1 MTVYET
7 EDQRQPNEGGA
18 EGYLH
23 ISVAAARR
31 ALPVFDAVI
40 SIYAN
45 IAETEADL
53 LAILQTDAG
62 GETETI
68 TLPAPLPVNSQV
80 PGGEPPY
87 NVYYAKIV
95 APNYITQDQVPIQ
108 IFPGVVSALII
119 NLLPPP
125 DNM

>member
-7 EDQRQPNEGGA
+7 EDQRRPNEGGA
-18 EGYLH
+18 EGYLYVT
-23 ISVAAARR
+23 VAAARR

-45 IAETEADL
+45 IAEAEADL
-53 LAILQTDAG
+53 LAVLQTDSS
-62 GETETI
+62 GETRII

-87 NVYYAKIV
+87 NVYYARIV
-95 APNYITQDQVPIQ
+95 APNYTTQDQVPIQ

-119 NLLPPP
+119 NLQPPP